1 VTNETLHAINHHLS
15 RLEKRLIEEYSR
27 VKADSRADLLY
38 IVLPRAQTREHL
50 VTLNI
55 LHKELLGTADSR
67 KLELVTDLHDELRI
81 RMIVLRDLL
90 EREIPIPYLER
101 VLGELK
107 TPQPSG
113 QPSPS
118 AQMRTTNREEPEGW
132 LRRLLAS
139 IPLLGMFFRRRPA
152 ATPSRRAPARETAA
166 VDRDQPQLPEEVM
179 RTMGLHY
186 LMEEDQLNLVKPGK
200 ELPRVTH
207 GKKLPPLFAR
217 FITRDLTEVHFATRA
232 YPKIARTPEELRRKL
247 SEKLK

>member
-1 VTNETLHAINHHLS
+1 
-15 RLEKRLIEEYSR
+15 
-27 VKADSRADLLY
+27 
-38 IVLPRAQTREHL
+38 
-50 VTLNI
+50 
-55 LHKELLGTADSR
+55 
-67 KLELVTDLHDELRI
+67 
-81 RMIVLRDLL
+81 LL

-113 QPSPS
+113 QPSFQSPS
-118 AQMRTTNREEPEGW
+118 AQMRTTSREEPEGW

-186 LMEEDQLNLVKPGK
+186 LMEEDRLNLIKPGK
-200 ELPRVTH
+200 ELPRITH
-207 GKKLPPLFAR
+207 GKKLPPLFSR
-217 FITRDLTEVHFATRA
+217 FITRDLAEVHFATRA